1 MSNETKQNDKPR
13 DHEKHQRLME
23 SHRRIKAEKRE
34 DHNHENRTRN
44 FPPNSLK

>member
-1 MSNETKQNDKPR
+1 METKTETKPKPR

-34 DHNHENRTRN
+34 DHLQENRTRN
-44 FPPNSLK
+44 YPPNSLK